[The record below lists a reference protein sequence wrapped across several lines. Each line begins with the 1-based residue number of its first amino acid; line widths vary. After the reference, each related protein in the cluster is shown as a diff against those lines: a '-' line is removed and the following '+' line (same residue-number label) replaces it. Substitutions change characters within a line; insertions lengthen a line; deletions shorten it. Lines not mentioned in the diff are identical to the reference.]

1 MKTSHKCQL
10 INGFLA
16 GSLGRLL
23 SAGLIATM
31 ITLMPGLGGC
41 QEGQK
46 RTDPISQPQPI
57 TAQAHPIKY
66 QLDSM
71 TNNALL
77 ANMAVSDMHFIP
89 HRPYLTD
96 LGCQELNRM
105 AWFVQRYGSTIILDL
120 AQQDSDLAK
129 YRKKVVEDYLL
140 ACGLPAEKVEVVF
153 AMPASTGLPADE
165 AVAIYKGTRYKPPK
179 KQK

>member
-1 MKTSHKCQL
+1 MA
-10 INGFLA
+10 A
-16 GSLGRLL
+16 GRLGRLL
-23 SAGLIATM
+23 SAALITTV

-46 RTDPISQPQPI
+46 RTDPLSQPQPI
-57 TAQAHPIKY
+57 TSQAHPIKY

-77 ANMAVSDMHFIP
+77 TNMAVSDMHFIP
-89 HRPYLTD
+89 HRPHLTD

-129 YRKKVVEDYLL
+129 HRKKVVEDYLL
-140 ACGLPAEKVEVVF
+140 ACGLPAEKIDVVF
-153 AMPASTGLPADE
+153 GLPAGAGLPAKE
-165 AVAIYKGTRYKPPK
+165 AVTIYKDTRYKPTR
-179 KQK
+179 QR